1 MSAMCSRC
9 GRAVSANYSKKR
21 LPNNH
26 KINISVT
33 NLAHEND
40 ANLILQDKDIKGR
53 IVEARNLFEKSDLVV
68 NGRILTEEEF
78 ARKYP
83 SRSQK
88 FSVAS
93 ITNRLFKHYHS

>member
-9 GRAVSANYSKKR
+9 GRAVSGNFSKER
-21 LPNNH
+21 LPKSNQ
-26 KINISVT
+26 INFNVT

-68 NGRILTEEEF
+68 NGRTLTEEEF

-83 SRSQK
+83 SSSQK
-88 FSVAS
+88 FTVAS
-93 ITNRLFKHYHS
+93 ISNRLFMHYHS

>member
-9 GRAVSANYSKKR
+9 GRAVSGNYSKERQPKS
-21 LPNNH
+21 NQ
-26 KINISVT
+26 INVSVT